1 MTASPRAIEL
11 TLIAAAAASEKFGTD
26 IIAIDVS
33 EKLPLTDVFLI
44 VTASNDPL
52 LKSICNEVEEKL
64 RIAGSKIVRSE
75 GLAEGRWALLDFSEI
90 VVHVQN
96 AEERIYYDLERL
108 WRDCPTIDIT
118 RVLSEAR

>member
-52 LKSICNEVEEKL
+52 LKSICNSVEEKL

-75 GLAEGRWALLDFSEI
+75 
-90 VVHVQN
+90 
-96 AEERIYYDLERL
+96 
-108 WRDCPTIDIT
+108 
-118 RVLSEAR
+118 